1 MIAAVALALVAH
13 GEPTCDGW
21 RECRGAP
28 ETTDAPGATSTKEWI
43 VHGEWTFDT
52 ASWNSKLDA
61 FSELELVAEV
71 GEFELELVWL
81 EPDGTTAKRQRL
93 AVRDE
98 RAEVGDGVRPE
109 HREPLRE
116 KLEYLAGPVL
126 LRRAQLGT
134 PWRLWVL
141 GGGRRYTEIRRRVRA
156 ELPGEEVRLCDGHS
170 LAGWKA
176 LGDAKYVVELGAP
189 DATTQLGEFGS
200 LAGIVGEVGGGA
212 QSFLVTER
220 EFGDFVLDVDV
231 RNERPGNSGIQVRSH
246 VREDGRLFG
255 YQLEIDPSPRGWSGG
270 LYDEGRRGWLDDLAD
285 DEAARGAFTPGEW
298 NHYRIE
304 CHGPWIR
311 AWVNGVATAD
321 FLDPLDLS
329 GVLGLQVHSGNDTRV
344 RWANFRLRDLG
355 RRAWRTADSGELVG
369 RAATAGADDTTRA
382 AGNEAENASRRV
394 TWGRAADDFGLRF
407 PWRGTESRTR
417 LYFRVQGD
425 VLETPGPLVRL
436 GPALWRTTSGCFVD
450 LAAEELRSESERT
463 LSLLA
468 FGDRVALFVDD
479 RSLVQ
484 ARLAGAAREG
494 RFAFEAEGSLPGL
507 PTPMAVLE

>member
-1 MIAAVALALVAH
+1 MIAALALALALAAH
-13 GEPTCDGW
+13 GAPTVDGW

-28 ETTDAPGATSTKEWI
+28 EDTPAKEWI
-43 VHGEWTFDT
+43 VHGEWTFDA
-52 ASWNSKLDA
+52 ASWNAKLDA
-61 FSELELVAEV
+61 FSELELATEV
-71 GEFELELVWL
+71 GEFELELAWL
-81 EPDGTTAKRQRL
+81 EPDGATAKRERL

-98 RAEVGDGVRPE
+98 HAEVGDGVR
-109 HREPLRE
+109 REQRENLRE
-116 KLEYLAGPVL
+116 KLEYLAGPVV
-126 LRRAQLGT
+126 LRRAQT
-134 PWRLWVL
+134 SAPWRLWVL

-156 ELPGEEVRLCDGHS
+156 ELPGEEVRLCDGQS

-189 DATTQLGEFGS
+189 GAATQLGEFGS

-298 NHYRIE
+298 NHFRIE

-329 GVLGLQVHSGNDTRV
+329 GVLGLQVHSGKDTRV

-355 RRAWRTADSGELVG
+355 TRSWRATDFGELVG
-369 RAATAGADDTTRA
+369 RAATDGANDAERA
-382 AGNEAENASRRV
+382 AENVAESEPRRV
-394 TWGRAADDFGLRF
+394 TWGRDAGDFGLRF
-407 PWRGTESRTR
+407 PWRGTEQRTR

-425 VLETPGPLVRL
+425 VLETPGPLQRL
-436 GPALWRTTSGCFVD
+436 GPGLWRTTSGCFVD
-450 LAAEELRSESERT
+450 LAAEELRAESART
-463 LSLLA
+463 LTLLA
-468 FGDRVALFVDD
+468 FGERVALFVDD

-484 ARLAGAAREG
+484 ARLDGAARRG
-494 RFAFEAEGSLPGL
+494 RIAFESDGAGDSGLRAAEF
-507 PTPMAVLE
+507 LE